1 MYSPDFSHVFVMVL
15 LWENFFKHEKNV
27 SVVILFVA
35 EAGSDEVTPLIEGPL
50 DTSEMYTAN
59 LFRSTQLQENIVES
73 TGPVMSFTLQ
83 VPQAAVRSGEP
94 VTQPGEF
101 YINCY

>member
-1 MYSPDFSHVFVMVL
+1 M
-15 LWENFFKHEKNV
+15 
-27 SVVILFVA
+27 VILFVA

-94 VTQPGEF
+94 VTQPGECE
-101 YINCY
+101 INCC